1 MADTMHE
8 VQTRDPPSVRQRR
21 GFVRMGVVAVVAVAL
36 MVTLAAVVI
45 FVHRPHTPQITPG
58 QKQPSAVVALLTG
71 RIS

>member
-8 VQTRDPPSVRQRR
+8 APTREAPSVRERR
-21 GFVRMGVVAVVAVAL
+21 GFVRMGVVVVVAVAV

-45 FVHRPHTPQITPG
+45 FVHRPHTTQITPG

-71 RIS
+71 RVS